1 LIRSNETFAEVLG
14 SSSDIHFEAV
24 KDVKDTYQLIY
35 SHGEK
40 VIANVYL
47 MCENLDQPYIKV
59 LSNKDE
65 PVVLAFNTPSACIQ
79 THRHGLSGGSVLLI
93 IFFIAF
99 GVYFVGGIAILYF
112 MRGARGLEAIPNI
125 DFWRG
130 LPGLVKDGLIFLF
143 SGCNASSITTPETYD
158 RI

>member
-1 LIRSNETFAEVLG
+1 MNQLW
-14 SSSDIHFEAV
+14 
-24 KDVKDTYQLIY
+24 DTLKYNQNDKFLY
-35 SHGEK
+35 W
-40 VIANVYL
+40 
-47 MCENLDQPYIKV
+47 YI
-59 LSNKDE
+59 LQ
-65 PVVLAFNTPSACIQ
+65 VLAFNTPSACIQ

-130 LPGLVKDGLIFLF
+130 LPGLVKVSVLSSFHFLHSKQICSRMAWSFCSVVVMQAPLRLQKLTIEFNVSFRLYLWLNIFFVWINL
-143 SGCNASSITTPETYD
+143 
-158 RI
+158 